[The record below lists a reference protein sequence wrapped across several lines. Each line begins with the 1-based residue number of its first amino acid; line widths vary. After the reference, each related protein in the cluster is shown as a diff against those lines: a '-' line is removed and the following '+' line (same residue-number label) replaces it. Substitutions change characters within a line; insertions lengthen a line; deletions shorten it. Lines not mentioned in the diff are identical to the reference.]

1 MTVMKNR
8 RRCSTGLIAF
18 AAVVLAVPGA
28 ARAAKDDLD
37 PPARAHLQLWLR
49 ADTGVEQSGG
59 KITVWRDQSGQSN
72 DAKASGK
79 TAPALDATGLREGPA
94 VCFDGVDDHMSI
106 AHRPELNADD
116 GLTVICVYRYT
127 DGFRILQK
135 KDDDHGLTPDSWFL
149 SPGAGLGVAGHY
161 PKSRYFPRRP
171 VFLQSSVYD
180 PASGTI
186 RVFSNGQ
193 PTAQLEDVPQARP
206 NTDPLY
212 VGKRHLPKATQ
223 GHLKG
228 CIAEL
233 LVYNAALPDA
243 DRKQIEQAL
252 RKTYRVI
259 SYGQE
264 TLKVSRVIPGNRQV
278 TVEWRRPEKVDAA
291 SNLHYVVEVKHRHA
305 PWTQAVR
312 RERSASAR
320 SATMTDLLNHAD
332 YALRVWA
339 QQDGSQ
345 KPLAES
351 AERLVSPADVPGIVI
366 DYVHKDETFYM
377 NKGVYIGSPSIA
389 RLPDGRFLA
398 SHDLFGCGSHDVSR
412 IFRSN
417 DGGRTW
423 RHVSDLEQC
432 FWGKLFVHREK
443 LYMLACSR
451 RFGDIVIRRSPDSGK
466 TWTDPAVIV
475 KGLCHKAPVPLKVHR
490 GRLWT
495 CVEYKDPA
503 FRAMVISAPV
513 EADLM
518 QPSNWTVSEPLSYD
532 PNWAPKGWTPK
543 RGHISEGNAVVDPQG
558 NLLNVLRYNP
568 PPHYGKAVVLDIP
581 DDGRSLSF
589 NRTMDF
595 PGSLTKFTIRRHPE
609 TGVYWSL
616 VNRVPKPRNGM
627 WACRN
632 VLSLVQ
638 SDDFEHWAPV
648 CDVLRDD
655 REFAPKYTGFQYI
668 DWLFDGDDIVY
679 VCRMGYNGAHNF
691 HDANHLTF
699 HRIKDYAK
707 RRPSY
712 GP

>member
-1 MTVMKNR
+1 MRGVR
-8 RRCSTGLIAF
+8 RSAVGLIASLVVGGAGPDPAS
-18 AAVVLAVPGA
+18 AAEAKAV
-28 ARAAKDDLD
+28 K
-37 PPARAHLQLWLR
+37 PPARSKLQLWLR
-49 ADTGVEQSGG
+49 ADTGIERDGDKV
-59 KITVWRDQSGQSN
+59 TVWRDQSGKGN
-72 DAKASGK
+72 DAQASGK
-79 TAPALDATGLREGPA
+79 TAPTFDPKGIRQAPA
-94 VCFDGVDDHMSI
+94 VAFDGADDHMII
-106 AHRPELNADD
+106 AHRPELNADK
-116 GLTVICVYRYT
+116 GLTVFCVYRYA

-135 KDDDHGLTPDSWFL
+135 KDRHGGQSRDSWFL
-149 SPGAGLGVAGHY
+149 SPGAGIGVAGHY

-171 VFLQSSVYD
+171 LLLQSSVYD
-180 PASGTI
+180 PGSATI

-193 PTAQLEDVPQARP
+193 PTAKLEGVPQAQP

-212 VGKRHLPKATQ
+212 LGKRNHPKFTE
-223 GHLKG
+223 GYLKG
-228 CIAEL
+228 QVAEL
-233 LVYNAALPDA
+233 LVYNAPLSDA
-243 DRKQIEQAL
+243 DRKQLEDAL
-252 RKTYRVI
+252 REKHGVI

-264 TLKVSRVIPGNRQV
+264 TLKISRVIPGNRQV
-278 TVEWRRPEKVDAA
+278 TVEWLKPDRVDDAA
-291 SNLHYVVEVKHRHA
+291 GLRYVAEIKHRAA
-305 PWTQAVR
+305 PWSQAVR
-312 RERSASAR
+312 KELPASAR

-332 YALRVWA
+332 YAIRVLA
-339 QQDGSQ
+339 ERDGET
-345 KPLAES
+345 KPVAES
-351 AERLVSPADVPGIVI
+351 AERLVSPAALPGIVV

-398 SHDLFGCGSHDVSR
+398 SHDLFGCGSHDFSR
-412 IFRSN
+412 IFRSA

-423 RHVSDLEQC
+423 RHVSDLDQC
-432 FWGKLFVHREK
+432 FWGKLFVHRDK

-451 RFGDIVIRRSPDSGK
+451 RFGDIVIRYSPDAGE
-466 TWTDPAVIV
+466 TWTEPAAIV
-475 KGLCHKAPVPLKVHR
+475 KGQCHKAPVPLKIHR

-513 EADLM
+513 DADLM

-532 PNWAPKGWTPK
+532 PNWVPRGWKP
-543 RGHISEGNAVVDPQG
+543 RGGHISEGNAVVDPKG
-558 NLLNVLRYNP
+558 NLLNVLRYNAE
-568 PPHYGKAVVLDIP
+568 PHYGKVVVLDIAA
-581 DDGRSLSF
+581 DGRSLSF

-595 PGSLTKFTIRRHPE
+595 LGSLTKFTIRRHPE

-616 VNRVPKPRNGM
+616 VNRVPEPRGGM

-632 VLSLVQ
+632 VLSLVK
-638 SDDFEHWAPV
+638 SDDFDHWKPV

-655 REFAPKYTGFQYI
+655 REFAPKFTGFQYI
-668 DWLFDGDDIVY
+668 DWLFDGNDIVF

-707 RRPSY
+707 LKASY